1 MTSSRSHPAHRARW
15 ALLPLLCALCA
26 LPAEAQ
32 TSGSAGERKA
42 APTAAKKQAP
52 RKPARKPAARPAPK
66 AAPAPA
72 PVEPAATAAPASAP
86 AAPPAP
92 LPVRGRGAVQPA
104 KGEPAAAQPA
114 LIPSPPQ
121 GTRMQ
126 RISRIMALGKA
137 RTPEA
142 IGELVAALADEDE
155 QLRWLASMALQSIG
169 GGVVVATL
177 RAYVEGNAPE
187 TGRDEARKLL
197 EQMASPPAEGG
208 HNEG

>member
-86 AAPPAP
+86 AAPPVASAP
-92 LPVRGRGAVQPA
+92 TGPREADFIVAVVNTEPVTNNEVRARMA
-104 KGEPAAAQPA
+104 
-114 LIPSPPQ
+114 
-121 GTRMQ
+121 RMQ
-126 RISRIMALGKA
+126 RQLNERGQPMPPS
-137 RTPEA
+137 
-142 IGELVAALADEDE
+142 AALQKEVLERLIAE
-155 QLRWLASMALQSIG
+155 
-169 GGVVVATL
+169 
-177 RAYVEGNAPE
+177 RA
-187 TGRDEARKLL
+187 
-197 EQMASPPAEGG
+197 QMQ
-208 HNEG
+208 